1 MSQNFQLGLLGQA
14 VTVNATTNAVSVNSS
29 VNATAF
35 SIGTSWI
42 ANTTGVTIANT
53 SSMTI
58 GNTTVNTYI
67 TTTSLKGSNT
77 YANGTA
83 ITGGTG
89 SITTLDGFFIDCGV
103 YS

>member
-1 MSQNFQLGLLGQA
+1 MTQNFQLGLLGQA

-29 VNATAF
+29 VNATSFTTTGITANVTGVF
-35 SIGTSWI
+35 L
-42 ANTTGVTIANT
+42 ANTAQLYV
-53 SSMTI
+53 
-58 GNTTVNTYI
+58 GNATVNTSI
-67 TTTSLKGSNT
+67 TSSTLKGSNA